1 MAKINW
7 PLQSRLAS
15 IVRFNDRLQNRLSA
29 RVRPFSKKPKGF
41 VARPEP
47 RSIGNYS
54 TGMRLMEGEFR
65 FAGSQISA
73 EKRSIWDL
81 PPPDAGFE
89 AEMHGFGWADD
100 LAAVG
105 DATARRLLQSWL
117 MDWVRRYGNG
127 TGPGWQPELAGR
139 RLIRWIG
146 HAAFLIADLDTTQ
159 SRKMF
164 ACMGRQASY
173 LRVGWCRARVG
184 LPRFEALTGLVYAE
198 LALEGR
204 QGSLKSTIADLGAEC
219 EKQVGGDGGIPSRN
233 PEELNEIFTLLT
245 WAAQTLQ
252 ECGHQ
257 PDQRQLDAM
266 IRIAPTLRSLRMGDG
281 LLARFHG
288 GGTGPEGRLDQ
299 SLADVGVHGLKRE
312 ELAMGFARIN
322 AGRTLLVMDC
332 AAPPTGRA
340 SLIAQASTLAFE
352 LSTGRR
358 RLIVNVGP
366 GLRFGREWQ
375 MKSRHSAAQS
385 GLAVE
390 RTSSSRFAVRDAR
403 KTFAEVPGEVVVHR
417 ASDLTGSWIQATQN
431 GYENTHG
438 LIHERRVYL
447 ASSGKEIGGEDILT
461 SPRGRART
469 RYAKSV
475 EGAPQLGILF
485 TLHFHLHPEVTATI
499 DASATTITLT
509 LKSREL
515 WTFRQHGGELQ
526 LVESH
531 YLDPAFLRPKATKQ
545 ILITGRVVQYAG
557 DITWSLQRVEDGSG
571 YTRDLVADEGELSE

>member
-1 MAKINW
+1 MAKIIW

-29 RVRPFSKKPKGF
+29 RVRLFSKKPNGF
-41 VARPEP
+41 VAQPEP

-54 TGMRLMEGEFR
+54 SGMRLLQGEFR

-81 PPPDAGFE
+81 PPPDVGFE

-146 HAAFLIADLDTTQ
+146 HGAFLVADLDANQ

-164 ACMGRQASY
+164 ASMGRQASY
-173 LRVGWCRARVG
+173 LRVGWSRARAG
-184 LPRFEALTGLVYAE
+184 LPRFEALTGLVYAG

-204 QGSLKSTIADLGAEC
+204 QGMLKAAITDLGAEC
-219 EKQVGGDGGIPSRN
+219 EKQVGADGGIPSRN

-252 ECGHQ
+252 EYEHQ

-299 SLADVGVHGLKRE
+299 SLADVGVQGLKRD

-340 SLIAQASTLAFE
+340 SIIAHASTLAFE

-358 RLIVNVGP
+358 RLIVNTGS
-366 GLRFGREWQ
+366 GSRFGREWQ
-375 MKSRHSAAQS
+375 QKSRLTPAQNTVS
-385 GLAVE
+385 VE
-390 RTSSSRFAVRDAR
+390 RISSSRYAAKDRR
-403 KTFAEVPGEVVVHR
+403 QTFVEVPSAVVVHR
-417 ASDLTGSWIQATQN
+417 ASDLTGSWIQATHN
-431 GYENTHG
+431 GYEPTHG
-438 LIHERRVYL
+438 LVHERRVYL

-475 EGAPQLGILF
+475 EGAPQLGIVF
-485 TLHFHLHPEVTATI
+485 TLHFHLHPDVTASI
-499 DASATTITLT
+499 DNAATTVTLT
-509 LKSREL
+509 LKSGEL
-515 WTFRQHGGELQ
+515 WTFRQHGGEMQ
-526 LVESH
+526 LLESQ

-545 ILITGRVVQYAG
+545 ILVTGRVVQYAG
-557 DITWSLQRVEDGSG
+557 DITWSLQRVEDGVG
-571 YTRDLVADEGELSE
+571 NTRDLVADEGELHE